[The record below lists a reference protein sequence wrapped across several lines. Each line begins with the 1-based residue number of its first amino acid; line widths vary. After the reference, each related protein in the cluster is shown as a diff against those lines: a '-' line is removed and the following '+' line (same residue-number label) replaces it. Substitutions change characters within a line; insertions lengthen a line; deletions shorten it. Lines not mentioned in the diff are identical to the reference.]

1 MAAVIEFETQIAE
14 ITSPPEDRRDEE
26 KLYHLM
32 PLSEVQQTAP
42 FVSDF
47 VKNISFSETW
57 HVSIIFNLCHKIIYP
72 LLEKIFPIYLTRISY
87 FILTNNKGNE
97 TIYFLLK

>member
-42 FVSDF
+42 FVSNLI
-47 VKNISFSETW
+47 KNIA
-57 HVSIIFNLCHKIIYP
+57 Y
-72 LLEKIFPIYLTRISY
+72 
-87 FILTNNKGNE
+87 
-97 TIYFLLK
+97 